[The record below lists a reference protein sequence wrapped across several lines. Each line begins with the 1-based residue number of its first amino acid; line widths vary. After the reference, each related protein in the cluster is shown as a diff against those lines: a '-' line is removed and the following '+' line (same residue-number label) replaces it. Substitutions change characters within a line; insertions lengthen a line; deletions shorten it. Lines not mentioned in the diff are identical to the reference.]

1 MKITI
6 LSPVEHDGKPLN
18 PGDKVDLPQKA
29 AEALIASGVAEGRQG
44 AAARSAGADADTQKT
59 GDGAAGA
66 DGGSDAGPG
75 ADGGASE
82 SVG

>member
-6 LSPVEHDGKPLN
+6 LSPVQHDDKVLE

-29 AEALIASGVAEGRQG
+29 AEALIAAGAAEGRQG
-44 AAARSAGADADTQKT
+44 AAPRAADADTQKS
-59 GDGAAGA
+59 GDGA
-66 DGGSDAGPG
+66 GGSDAGQG
-75 ADGGASE
+75 SEGGAPE